1 MVFSPQSNIMVHAKD
16 MRLHTA
22 DDTHACMHTKPCKT
36 RIVAP
41 TRKLFFL
48 KQGWTLDDLNE
59 IRGGAVM
66 NFPSNRHYSLYSINT
81 LGSDRL
87 GRLRNCSRRPSR
99 ESFVTWENWGSFFS
113 SQSPKFILRSVLKF
127 QGQFHSSPCMEG
139 PLGPL
144 SPTPKSPFLPLILPS
159 NHPLQ
164 TSRPA
169 SFGQ

>member
-1 MVFSPQSNIMVHAKD
+1 MPKTCGYTLLM
-16 MRLHTA
+16 
-22 DDTHACMHTKPCKT
+22 THMHVCTPS
-36 RIVAP
+36 RA
-41 TRKLFFL
+41 RQESWHLRESFFFF
-48 KQGWTLDDLNE
+48 KQGWTLDDSNE

-159 NHPLQ
+159 NYPLQ

-169 SFGQ
+169 SFSE